1 MNAYSRKNAC
11 SKGRDIIKEDFFTMA
26 KKPLGTDSM
35 GIQKTMRIGD
45 YLGDCGGQFAL
56 NTMTG
61 LVSAV
66 LYFYTEK
73 VGVAAATA
81 ANVLLAAKI
90 VDAFT
95 DLIMGKIMDN
105 GKSPK
110 GKCRSWFL
118 RMAIPAFV
126 AIVALFTVPK
136 GLTGFAQ
143 IAYLFVSNIFL
154 TAIVST
160 AVSIPYGA
168 ILVMRTKSLDE
179 RNKMGIFRAAAGYVI
194 GMVIAI
200 VLVPITNMLGV
211 NGVAD
216 QNAYIKFAVIVGA
229 LSAIFLLILYKTSKE
244 TATAEE
250 KPDDGLPF
258 MEALGKLFHNKY
270 WVIVLLANLFVNVIY
285 ALSSSSGTY
294 YAKYILNN
302 DNLVGIMGA
311 VGLLPTLIGFIL
323 VGPMTKKFGLTKT
336 LKIAFALGIIGN
348 AVRCFKP
355 DSFILCITVGLL
367 GSFATIPMMCL
378 GGTLTSMA
386 MDYNDYKYHNKIIG
400 MSASASSFGAKVSG
414 GIGGSLV
421 GWILAM
427 TGFSGNMAEI
437 TAPVRYGIY
446 SFCIYIPLAMFI
458 VLYILISKFD
468 LEGKYADMMNE
479 IKVRNEKEKSAQ

>member
-1 MNAYSRKNAC
+1 
-11 SKGRDIIKEDFFTMA
+11 MA

-61 LVSAV
+61 LVSAIM
-66 LYFYTEK
+66 YFYTEK
-73 VGVAAATA
+73 VGIAASVAA
-81 ANVLLAAKI
+81 NMLLAAKI

-110 GKCRSWFL
+110 GKCRPWFL

-126 AIVALFTVPK
+126 AIVALFAVPK
-136 GLTGFAQ
+136 GLTGIAQ
-143 IAYLFVSNIFL
+143 MAYLFLSNVFL

-160 AVSIPYGA
+160 AVMIPYGA
-168 ILVMRTKSLDE
+168 ILVMRTKSLEE
-179 RNKMGIFRAAAGYVI
+179 RNKMGIFRAAAGYII
-194 GMVIAI
+194 GMIIAI
-200 VLVPITNMLGV
+200 ALVPLTNALGP

-216 QNAYIKFAVIVGA
+216 QAAYIKFAVIVGL
-229 LSAIFLLILYKTSKE
+229 LSMIFLFILYRTSKE
-244 TATAEE
+244 TAAAEE

-258 MEALGKLFHNKY
+258 ADALNKLFHNKY

-285 ALSSSSGTY
+285 ALSGSSGTY
-294 YAKYILNN
+294 YAKYILGN

-311 VGLLPTLIGFIL
+311 VGLIPTVVGFVA

-336 LKIAFALGIIGN
+336 LKIAFALGILGN
-348 AVRCFKP
+348 VIRVFKP
-355 DSFILCITVGLL
+355 DSFMLCITVGLL

-378 GGTLTSMA
+378 GGTLSSMA

-400 MSASASSFGAKVSG
+400 MSASATSFGSKVAS
-414 GIGGSLV
+414 GIGASLV
-421 GWILAM
+421 GWILAAV
-427 TGFSGNMAEI
+427 GFSGNMEVI
-437 TAPVRYGIY
+437 TPAVRYGIY
-446 SFCIYIPLAMFI
+446 TFSLYIPLAMFV
-458 VLYILISKFD
+458 VLFILISRFD
-468 LEGKYADMMNE
+468 LEAKYGDMMKAIAE
-479 IKVRNEKEKSAQ
+479 RNAREKAAQ

>member
-1 MNAYSRKNAC
+1 
-11 SKGRDIIKEDFFTMA
+11 MA
-26 KKPLGTDSM
+26 KKPLGVDKM
-35 GIQKTMRIGD
+35 GIQKTMRTGD
-45 YLGDCGGQFAL
+45 YLADCGGQFAL
-56 NTMTG
+56 NAMTG

-110 GKCRSWFL
+110 GKCRPWFL
-118 RMAIPAFV
+118 RMAIPSFV
-126 AIVALFTVPK
+126 AIVALFTVPA

-143 IAYLFVSNIFL
+143 VAYLFLSNVFL

-160 AVSIPYGA
+160 AVMIPYGA
-168 ILVMRTKSLDE
+168 ILVMRTKSLEE

-194 GMVIAI
+194 AIA
-200 VLVPITNMLGV
+200 LVPLTNMLGS

-216 QNAYIKFAVIVGA
+216 QAAYIKFAVIVGA
-229 LSAIFLLILYKTSKE
+229 LSMIFLFILYKTSKE
-244 TATAEE
+244 TAAQEE
-250 KPDDGLPF
+250 KPDDGLAF
-258 MEALGKLFHNKY
+258 GDAINKLFHNKY
-270 WVIVLLANLFVNVIY
+270 WVIVLLANLLVNVIY

-294 YAKYILNN
+294 YAKYILGN
-302 DNLVGIMGA
+302 DNLIGIMGA
-311 VGLLPTLIGFIL
+311 VGLIPTFVGFIV

-336 LKIAFALGIIGN
+336 LKIAFALGVIGN
-348 AVRCFKP
+348 VIRCFKP

-378 GGTLTSMA
+378 GGTLNSMA

-400 MSASASSFGAKVSG
+400 MSASASSFGSKVSS
-414 GIGGSLV
+414 GIGASLV
-421 GWILAM
+421 GWILAVV
-427 TGFSGNMAEI
+427 GFTGNMEVI
-437 TAPVRYGIY
+437 TPAVRYGIY
-446 SFCIYIPLAMFI
+446 TFSLYIPLAMF
-458 VLYILISKFD
+458 VGLFILISKFD
-468 LEGKYADMMNE
+468 LEAKYGDMMKAIAE
-479 IKVRNEKEKSAQ
+479 RNEKEKAAQ

>member
-1 MNAYSRKNAC
+1 
-11 SKGRDIIKEDFFTMA
+11 MA

-35 GIQKTMRIGD
+35 GIQKTMRVGD

-56 NTMTG
+56 NAMTG

-90 VDAFT
+90 VD
-95 DLIMGKIMDN
+95 N

-110 GKCRSWFL
+110 GKCRPWFL

-126 AIVALFTVPK
+126 AIVALFTVPA

-143 IAYLFVSNIFL
+143 VAYLFLSNVFL

-160 AVSIPYGA
+160 AIMIPYSA

-179 RNKMGIFRAAAGYVI
+179 RNKMGIFRAAAGYII
-194 GMVIAI
+194 GMIIAI
-200 VLVPITNMLGV
+200 ALVPITNALGP

-216 QNAYIKFAVIVGA
+216 QMAYIKFAVIVGA
-229 LSAIFLLILYKTSKE
+229 LSTIFLLILYKTSKE
-244 TATAEE
+244 TAAQEE
-250 KPDDGLPF
+250 KPDDGLAF
-258 MEALGKLFHNKY
+258 GDALGKLFHNKY
-270 WVIVLLANLFVNVIY
+270 WVIVLVANLLVNVIY

-294 YAKYILNN
+294 YAKYILGD
-302 DNLVGIMGA
+302 DNLIGIMGA
-311 VGLLPTLIGFIL
+311 VGLIPTFVGFIV
-323 VGPMTKKFGLTKT
+323 VGPMTKKFGLTKA
-336 LKIAFALGIIGN
+336 LKISFALGILGN
-348 AVRCFKP
+348 VIRCFKP

-378 GGTLTSMA
+378 AGTLTSMA

-400 MSASASSFGAKVSG
+400 MSASASSFGGKVAS
-414 GIGGSLV
+414 GIGASLV
-421 GWILAM
+421 GWILGIV
-427 TGFSGNMAEI
+427 GFTGNMDVI
-437 TAPVRYGIY
+437 TPAVRYGIY
-446 SFCIYIPLAMFI
+446 TFSLYIPLAMF
-458 VLYILISKFD
+458 VGLYILMFKFD
-468 LEGKYADMMNE
+468 LEPKYGDMMKAIAE
-479 IKVRNEKEKSAQ
+479 RNEKEKAAQ

>member
-1 MNAYSRKNAC
+1 
-11 SKGRDIIKEDFFTMA
+11 MA

-35 GIQKTMRIGD
+35 GIQKTMRVGD

-56 NTMTG
+56 NAMTG

-110 GKCRSWFL
+110 GKCRPWFL
-118 RMAIPAFV
+118 RMAIPALV
-126 AIVALFTVPK
+126 AIVALFTVPA

-143 IAYLFVSNIFL
+143 VAYLFLSNVFL

-160 AVSIPYGA
+160 AIMIPYSA

-179 RNKMGIFRAAAGYVI
+179 RNKMGIFRAAAGYII
-194 GMVIAI
+194 GMIIAI
-200 VLVPITNMLGV
+200 ALVPITNALGP

-216 QNAYIKFAVIVGA
+216 QMAYIKFAVIVGT
-229 LSAIFLLILYKTSKE
+229 LSTIFLLILYKTSKE
-244 TATAEE
+244 TAAQEE
-250 KPDDGLPF
+250 KPDDGLAF
-258 MEALGKLFHNKY
+258 GDALGKLFHNKY
-270 WVIVLLANLFVNVIY
+270 WVIVLVANLFVNVIY
-285 ALSSSSGTY
+285 ALTSSSGTY
-294 YAKYILNN
+294 YAKYILGD
-302 DNLVGIMGA
+302 DNLIGIMGA
-311 VGLLPTLIGFIL
+311 VGLIPTFVGFIA

-348 AVRCFKP
+348 VIRCFKP
-355 DSFILCITVGLL
+355 DSFILC
-367 GSFATIPMMCL
+367 SFATIPMMCL
-378 GGTLTSMA
+378 AGTLTSMA

-400 MSASASSFGAKVSG
+400 MSASASSFGGKVAS
-414 GIGGSLV
+414 GIGASLV
-421 GWILAM
+421 GWILGIV
-427 TGFSGNMAEI
+427 GFTGNMDVI
-437 TAPVRYGIY
+437 TPAVRYGIY
-446 SFCIYIPLAMFI
+446 TFSLYIPLAMFVGLFI
-458 VLYILISKFD
+458 MISKFD
-468 LEGKYADMMNE
+468 LEAKYGDMMKAIAE
-479 IKVRNEKEKSAQ
+479 RNEKEKAAQ

>member
-1 MNAYSRKNAC
+1 
-11 SKGRDIIKEDFFTMA
+11 MA
-26 KKPLGTDSM
+26 KKPLGVDKM
-35 GIQKTMRIGD
+35 GIQKTMRTGD
-45 YLGDCGGQFAL
+45 YLADCGGQFAL
-56 NTMTG
+56 NAMTG

-110 GKCRSWFL
+110 GKCRPWFL

-143 IAYLFVSNIFL
+143 VAYLFLSNVFL

-160 AVSIPYGA
+160 AVMIPYSA
-168 ILVMRTKSLDE
+168 ILVMRTKSLEE

-200 VLVPITNMLGV
+200 AIALVPLTNALGP

-216 QNAYIKFAVIVGA
+216 QAAYIKFAVVIGA
-229 LSAIFLLILYKTSKE
+229 LSMIFLLILYKTSKE
-244 TATAEE
+244 TAAQEE
-250 KPDDGLPF
+250 KPDDGLAF
-258 MEALGKLFHNKY
+258 GDAINKLFHNKY
-270 WVIVLLANLFVNVIY
+270 WVIVLLANLLVNVIY

-294 YAKYILNN
+294 YAKYILGN
-302 DNLVGIMGA
+302 DNLIGIMGA
-311 VGLLPTLIGFIL
+311 VGLIPTFVGFI
-323 VGPMTKKFGLTKT
+323 VVSPMTKKFGLTKT

-348 AVRCFKP
+348 VIRCFKP

-378 GGTLTSMA
+378 AGTLNSMA

-400 MSASASSFGAKVSG
+400 MSASASSFGGKVSS
-414 GIGGSLV
+414 GIGASLV
-421 GWILAM
+421 GWILAVV
-427 TGFSGNMAEI
+427 GFTGNMEVI
-437 TAPVRYGIY
+437 TPAVRYGIY
-446 SFCIYIPLAMFI
+446 TFSLYIPLAMF
-458 VLYILISKFD
+458 VGLFILISKFD
-468 LEGKYADMMNE
+468 LEAKYGDMMKAIAE
-479 IKVRNEKEKSAQ
+479 RNEKEKAAQ